1 MEKNMTL
8 NVSEINGISKKN
20 INFKSEIKEEIKENK
35 PEKEQEKS
43 FYERNKKALIA
54 LGAIGAAAIAI
65 GTHHCIKNKHAEKL
79 SDAASDAA
87 KDAGQKVNEASD
99 KMTRKAENTLEEFKN
114 KLNKLADNEDATT
127 HIKSIFSSENHK
139 LRLEAVKELLRNEGK
154 HINANNWEDIFN
166 SLIEIKP
173 SKNIKPESISSNINE
188 FYQTIAKKEIVT
200 PQVIDKIIAKLPEAS
215 DDVKLNLA
223 ERLIDDILDTKGNT
237 IQPKLSLEQNKKI
250 MDILD
255 NVKQETYT
263 FYPGGMIGY
272 KNHTASGLKYQYS
285 TRHFT
290 EQKIDEKYIKDI
302 KGLLSGNSLTDDAK
316 LQLIDDIYMAK
327 FCREDKEKSKE
338 SIQLIK
344 ELLNSFEGNKAEK
357 YSRPNAIISF
367 QRDKFS
373 LGCSLFSH
381 ADIYDDYKVFT
392 TAEKLKIV
400 QNLKEMSKNVKVS
413 TELLG
418 GNAHYINEIYRSE
431 LGLKSKNFFEN
442 ISDNISLED
451 YEKFTDEML
460 NGYKEALNHF
470 IKGDEFFEELDAE
483 LLKQKF
489 DLFALDSYMNLI
501 SEQLKYVFE
510 PEKAAKFQNI
520 SDKIADFG
528 KKHFNIGSS
537 SSSSGSGKSNFA
549 QDFVNNKTKEAKSTI
564 SEFLR
569 KDKDLEELANV
580 FDNDKLDEK
589 TLKNIKRR
597 FAVKYHPDKAKDDN
611 QRAEFTK
618 IFQEINNA
626 IEILEKTIKK

>member
-1 MEKNMTL
+1 MTL
-8 NVSEINGISKKN
+8 NVSEVNGLYKKN

-35 PEKEQEKS
+35 PEQEEEKS

-65 GTHHCIKNKHAEKL
+65 ATHHCIKNKHTEKL

-87 KDAGQKVNEASD
+87 KDAGHKVNEASD
-99 KMTRKAENTLEEFKN
+99 KMTRKAENTLEEFKD

-139 LRLEAVKELLRNEGK
+139 LRLEAVEELLRNEGK

-173 SKNIKPESISSNINE
+173 SENIKSESITSNINE
-188 FYQTIAKKEIVT
+188 LYQIIVKKEIVT
-200 PQVIDKIIAKLPEAS
+200 PEVIDKIVTKLPTAS

-223 ERLIDDILDTKGNT
+223 ERLIDNIFDTKGNI
-237 IQPKLSLEQNKKI
+237 IQPELSLEQSKKI
-250 MDILD
+250 MNILD
-255 NVKQETYT
+255 NVNQETYT
-263 FYPGGMIGY
+263 FYPGGIIGY
-272 KNHTASGLKYQYS
+272 KNHSLSGLKYQYS
-285 TRHFT
+285 SKYFT
-290 EQKIDEKYIKDI
+290 EQKVDENYIKEI
-302 KGLLSGNSLTDDAK
+302 KGLLERNSLTDEAK
-316 LQLIDDIYMAK
+316 LQLSDDIYMAK
-327 FCREDKEKSKE
+327 FCGEGKEKSKE

-357 YSRPNAIISF
+357 YSKPNAIISF
-367 QRDKFS
+367 NRDKFS
-373 LGCSLFSH
+373 LGCRLFSH

-413 TELLG
+413 TDMLG
-418 GNAHYINEIYRSE
+418 GNAHYINDIYRSE

-442 ISDNISLED
+442 ISDSISFED

-460 NGYKEALNHF
+460 NGYEEALNHF
-470 IKGDEFFEELDAE
+470 IKGDELFEKLDAD

-489 DLFALDSYMNLI
+489 ELFALDSYLNLTL
-501 SEQLKYVFE
+501 EQLKYIFE
-510 PEKAAKFQNI
+510 PEKAAKFKNI
-520 SDKIADFG
+520 SEKIADFG
-528 KKHFNIGSS
+528 KKHFDIGSS
-537 SSSSGSGKSNFA
+537 GKSGGSSKSNFA

-569 KDKDLEELANV
+569 KDKDLEELANA

-618 IFQEINNA
+618 IFQDINNA

>member
-1 MEKNMTL
+1 MTL
-8 NVSEINGISKKN
+8 NVSEVNGLYKKN

-35 PEKEQEKS
+35 PEQEEEKS

-65 GTHHCIKNKHAEKL
+65 ATHHCIKNKHTEKL

-87 KDAGQKVNEASD
+87 KDAGHKVNEASD
-99 KMTRKAENTLEEFKN
+99 KMTRKAENTLEEFKD

-139 LRLEAVKELLRNEGK
+139 LRLEAVEELLRNEGK

-173 SKNIKPESISSNINE
+173 SENIKSESITSNINE
-188 FYQTIAKKEIVT
+188 LYQIIVKKEIVT
-200 PQVIDKIIAKLPEAS
+200 PEVIDKIVTKLPTAS
-215 DDVKLNLA
+215 DDVKLNVA
-223 ERLIDDILDTKGNT
+223 ERLIDNIFDTKGNT
-237 IQPKLSLEQNKKI
+237 IQPELSLEQSKKI
-250 MDILD
+250 MNILD
-255 NVKQETYT
+255 NVNQETYT
-263 FYPGGMIGY
+263 FYPGGIIGY
-272 KNHTASGLKYQYS
+272 KNHSLSGLKYQYS
-285 TRHFT
+285 SKYFT
-290 EQKIDEKYIKDI
+290 EQKVDENYIKEI
-302 KGLLSGNSLTDDAK
+302 KGLLERNSLTDEAK
-316 LQLIDDIYMAK
+316 LQLSDDIYMAK
-327 FCREDKEKSKE
+327 FCGEGKEKSKE

-357 YSRPNAIISF
+357 YSKPNAIISF
-367 QRDKFS
+367 NRDKFS
-373 LGCSLFSH
+373 LGCRLFSH

-413 TELLG
+413 TDLLG
-418 GNAHYINEIYRSE
+418 GNAHYINDIYRSE

-442 ISDNISLED
+442 ISDSISFED

-460 NGYKEALNHF
+460 NGYEEALNHF
-470 IKGDEFFEELDAE
+470 IKGDELFEKLDAD

-489 DLFALDSYMNLI
+489 ELFALDSYLNLTL
-501 SEQLKYVFE
+501 EQLKYIFE
-510 PEKAAKFQNI
+510 PEKAAKFKNI
-520 SDKIADFG
+520 SEKIADFG
-528 KKHFNIGSS
+528 KKHFDIGSS
-537 SSSSGSGKSNFA
+537 GKSGGSSKSNFA

-618 IFQEINNA
+618 IFQDINNA

>member
-1 MEKNMTL
+1 MTL
-8 NVSEINGISKKN
+8 NVSEINGIRKKN
-20 INFKSEIKEEIKENK
+20 INFKSEIREEVKENK

-65 GTHHCIKNKHAEKL
+65 GTHHCIKNKHTEKL

-87 KDAGQKVNEASD
+87 KDAGHKVNEASD
-99 KMTRKAENTLEEFKN
+99 KMTRKAENTLEEFKD

-139 LRLEAVKELLRNEGK
+139 LRLEAVEELLRNEGK

-173 SKNIKPESISSNINE
+173 SENIKSESITSNINE
-188 FYQTIAKKEIVT
+188 LYQIIVKKEIVT
-200 PQVIDKIIAKLPEAS
+200 PEIIDKIVTKLPTAS

-223 ERLIDDILDTKGNT
+223 ERLIDNIFDTKGNT
-237 IQPKLSLEQNKKI
+237 IQPELSLEQSKKI
-250 MDILD
+250 MNILD
-255 NVKQETYT
+255 NVNQETYT
-263 FYPGGMIGY
+263 FYPGGIIGY
-272 KNHTASGLKYQYS
+272 KNHSLSGLKYQYS
-285 TRHFT
+285 SKYFT
-290 EQKIDEKYIKDI
+290 EQKVDENYIKEI
-302 KGLLSGNSLTDDAK
+302 KGLLERNSLTDEAK
-316 LQLIDDIYMAK
+316 LQLSDDIYMAK
-327 FCREDKEKSKE
+327 FCGEGKEKSKE
-338 SIQLIK
+338 NIQLIK

-357 YSRPNAIISF
+357 YSKPNAIISF
-367 QRDKFS
+367 NRDKFT
-373 LGCSLFSH
+373 LGCRLFSH

-413 TELLG
+413 TDMLG
-418 GNAHYINEIYRSE
+418 GNAHYINDIYRSE

-442 ISDNISLED
+442 ISDSISFED

-460 NGYKEALNHF
+460 NGYEEALNHF
-470 IKGDEFFEELDAE
+470 IKGDELFEKLDAD

-489 DLFALDSYMNLI
+489 ELFALDSYLNLTL
-501 SEQLKYVFE
+501 EQLKYIFE
-510 PEKAAKFQNI
+510 PEKAAKFKNI
-520 SDKIADFG
+520 SEKIADFG
-528 KKHFNIGSS
+528 KKHFDIGSS
-537 SSSSGSGKSNFA
+537 GKSGGSSSNFA

-569 KDKDLEELANV
+569 KDKDLEELANA

-618 IFQEINNA
+618 IFQDINNA

>member
-1 MEKNMTL
+1 MTL
-8 NVSEINGISKKN
+8 NVSEVNGLYKKN

-35 PEKEQEKS
+35 PEQEEEKS

-65 GTHHCIKNKHAEKL
+65 ATHHCIKNKHTEKL

-87 KDAGQKVNEASD
+87 KDAGHKVNEASD
-99 KMTRKAENTLEEFKN
+99 KMTRKAENTLEEFKD

-139 LRLEAVKELLRNEGK
+139 LRLEAVEELLRNEGK

-173 SKNIKPESISSNINE
+173 SENIKSESITSNINE
-188 FYQTIAKKEIVT
+188 LYQIIVKKEIVT
-200 PQVIDKIIAKLPEAS
+200 PEIIDKIVTKLPTAS

-223 ERLIDDILDTKGNT
+223 ERLIDNIFDTKGNT
-237 IQPKLSLEQNKKI
+237 IQPELSLEQSKKI
-250 MDILD
+250 MNILD
-255 NVKQETYT
+255 NVNQETYT
-263 FYPGGMIGY
+263 FYPGGIIGY
-272 KNHTASGLKYQYS
+272 KNHSLSGLKYQYS
-285 TRHFT
+285 SKYFT
-290 EQKIDEKYIKDI
+290 EQKVDENYIKEI
-302 KGLLSGNSLTDDAK
+302 KGLLERNSLTDEAK
-316 LQLIDDIYMAK
+316 LQLSDDIYMAK
-327 FCREDKEKSKE
+327 FCGEGKEKSKE
-338 SIQLIK
+338 NIQLIK

-357 YSRPNAIISF
+357 YSKPNAIISF
-367 QRDKFS
+367 NRDKFS
-373 LGCSLFSH
+373 LGCRLFSH

-413 TELLG
+413 TDMLG
-418 GNAHYINEIYRSE
+418 GNAHYINDIYRSE

-442 ISDNISLED
+442 ISDSISFED

-460 NGYKEALNHF
+460 NGYEEALNHF
-470 IKGDEFFEELDAE
+470 IKGDELFEKLDAD

-489 DLFALDSYMNLI
+489 ELFALDSYLNLTL
-501 SEQLKYVFE
+501 EQLKYIFE
-510 PEKAAKFQNI
+510 PEKAAKFKNI
-520 SDKIADFG
+520 SEKIADFG
-528 KKHFNIGSS
+528 KKHFDIGSS
-537 SSSSGSGKSNFA
+537 GKSGGSSKSNFA

-597 FAVKYHPDKAKDDN
+597 FAVKYHPDKAKNDN

-618 IFQEINNA
+618 IFQDINNA

>member
-1 MEKNMTL
+1 MTL
-8 NVSEINGISKKN
+8 NVSEVNGLYKKN
-20 INFKSEIKEEIKENK
+20 INFKSEIREEIKENK
-35 PEKEQEKS
+35 PEQEEEKS

-65 GTHHCIKNKHAEKL
+65 ATHHCIKNKHTEKL

-87 KDAGQKVNEASD
+87 KDARHKVNEASD
-99 KMTRKAENTLEEFKN
+99 KMTRKAENTLEEFKD
-114 KLNKLADNEDATT
+114 KLNKLADNEDATV
-127 HIKSIFSSENHK
+127 HIKSILSSDNHK
-139 LRLEAVKELLRNEGK
+139 LRLEAVQKLLENDGK
-154 HINANNWEDIFN
+154 HISANNWEDIFN

-173 SKNIKPESISSNINE
+173 SENIKSESITSNINE
-188 FYQTIAKKEIVT
+188 LYQIIVKKEIVT
-200 PQVIDKIIAKLPEAS
+200 PEVIDKIVTKLPTAS

-223 ERLIDDILDTKGNT
+223 ERLIDNIFDTKGNT
-237 IQPKLSLEQNKKI
+237 IQPELSLEQSKKI
-250 MDILD
+250 MNILD
-255 NVKQETYT
+255 NVNQETYT
-263 FYPGGMIGY
+263 FYPGGIIGY
-272 KNHTASGLKYQYS
+272 KNHSLSGLKYQYS
-285 TRHFT
+285 SKYFT
-290 EQKIDEKYIKDI
+290 EQKVDENYIKEI
-302 KGLLSGNSLTDDAK
+302 KGLLEKNSLTDEAK
-316 LQLIDDIYMAK
+316 LQLSDDIYMAK
-327 FCREDKEKSKE
+327 FCGEGKEKSKE

-357 YSRPNAIISF
+357 YSKPNAIISF
-367 QRDKFS
+367 NRDKFS
-373 LGCSLFSH
+373 LGCRLFSH

-413 TELLG
+413 TDMLG
-418 GNAHYINEIYRSE
+418 GNAHYINDIYRSE

-442 ISDNISLED
+442 ISDSISFED

-460 NGYKEALNHF
+460 NGYEEALNHF
-470 IKGDEFFEELDAE
+470 IKGDELFEKLDAD

-489 DLFALDSYMNLI
+489 ELFALDSYLNLTL
-501 SEQLKYVFE
+501 EQLKYIFE
-510 PEKAAKFQNI
+510 PEKAAKFKNI
-520 SDKIADFG
+520 SEKIADFG
-528 KKHFNIGSS
+528 KKHFDIGSS
-537 SSSSGSGKSNFA
+537 GKSGGSSKSNFA

-569 KDKDLEELANV
+569 KDKDLEELANA

-618 IFQEINNA
+618 IFQDINNA

>member
-1 MEKNMTL
+1 MTL
-8 NVSEINGISKKN
+8 NVSEINGIRKKN
-20 INFKSEIKEEIKENK
+20 INFKSEIREEVKENK

-65 GTHHCIKNKHAEKL
+65 GTHHCIKNKHTEKL

-87 KDAGQKVNEASD
+87 KDAGHKVNEASD
-99 KMTRKAENTLEEFKN
+99 KMTRKAENTLKEFEE
-114 KLNKLADNEDATT
+114 KLNKLADNEDATV
-127 HIKSIFSSENHK
+127 HIKSILSSDNHK
-139 LRLEAVKELLRNEGK
+139 LRLEAVQKLLENDGK

-173 SKNIKPESISSNINE
+173 SENIKSESITSNINE
-188 FYQTIAKKEIVT
+188 LYQIIVKKEIVT
-200 PQVIDKIIAKLPEAS
+200 PEVIDKIVTKLPTAS

-223 ERLIDDILDTKGNT
+223 ERLIDNIFDTKGNT
-237 IQPKLSLEQNKKI
+237 IQPELSLEQSKKI
-250 MDILD
+250 MNILD
-255 NVKQETYT
+255 NINQETYT
-263 FYPGGMIGY
+263 FYPGGIIGY
-272 KNHTASGLKYQYS
+272 KNHSLSGLKYQYS
-285 TRHFT
+285 SKYFT
-290 EQKIDEKYIKDI
+290 EQKVDENYIKEI
-302 KGLLSGNSLTDDAK
+302 KGLLERNSLTDEAK
-316 LQLIDDIYMAK
+316 LQLSDDIYMAK
-327 FCREDKEKSKE
+327 FCGEGKEKSKE

-357 YSRPNAIISF
+357 YSKPNAIISF
-367 QRDKFS
+367 NRDKFS
-373 LGCSLFSH
+373 LGCRLFSH

-413 TELLG
+413 TDMLG
-418 GNAHYINEIYRSE
+418 GNAHYINDIYRSE

-442 ISDNISLED
+442 ISDSISFED

-460 NGYKEALNHF
+460 NGYEEALNHF
-470 IKGDEFFEELDAE
+470 IKGDELFEKLDAD

-489 DLFALDSYMNLI
+489 ELFALDSYLNLTL
-501 SEQLKYVFE
+501 EQLKYIFE
-510 PEKAAKFQNI
+510 PEKAAKFKNI
-520 SDKIADFG
+520 SEKIADFG
-528 KKHFNIGSS
+528 KKHFDIGSS
-537 SSSSGSGKSNFA
+537 GKSGGSSKSNFA

-597 FAVKYHPDKAKDDN
+597 FAVKYHPDKAKNDN

-618 IFQEINNA
+618 IFQDINNA

>member
-1 MEKNMTL
+1 MTL
-8 NVSEINGISKKN
+8 NVSEINGIRKKN
-20 INFKSEIKEEIKENK
+20 INFKSEIREEVKENK

-65 GTHHCIKNKHAEKL
+65 GTHHCIKNKHTEKL

-87 KDAGQKVNEASD
+87 KDAGHKVNEASD
-99 KMTRKAENTLEEFKN
+99 KMTRKAENTLEEFKD

-139 LRLEAVKELLRNEGK
+139 LRLEAVEELLRNEGK

-173 SKNIKPESISSNINE
+173 SENIKSESITSNINE
-188 FYQTIAKKEIVT
+188 LYQIIVKKEIVT
-200 PQVIDKIIAKLPEAS
+200 PEIIDKIVTKLPTAS

-223 ERLIDDILDTKGNT
+223 ERLIDNIFDTKGNT
-237 IQPKLSLEQNKKI
+237 IQPELSLEQSKKI
-250 MDILD
+250 MNILD
-255 NVKQETYT
+255 NVNQETYT
-263 FYPGGMIGY
+263 FYPGGIIGY
-272 KNHTASGLKYQYS
+272 KNHSLSGLKYQYS
-285 TRHFT
+285 SKYFT
-290 EQKIDEKYIKDI
+290 EQKVDENYIKEI
-302 KGLLSGNSLTDDAK
+302 KGLLERNSLTDEAK
-316 LQLIDDIYMAK
+316 LQLSDDIYMAK
-327 FCREDKEKSKE
+327 FCGEGKEKSKE
-338 SIQLIK
+338 NIQLIK

-357 YSRPNAIISF
+357 YSKPNAIISF
-367 QRDKFS
+367 NRDKFS
-373 LGCSLFSH
+373 LGCRLFSH

-413 TELLG
+413 TDMLG
-418 GNAHYINEIYRSE
+418 GNAHYINDIYRSE

-442 ISDNISLED
+442 ISDSISFED

-460 NGYKEALNHF
+460 NGYEEALNHF
-470 IKGDEFFEELDAE
+470 IKGDELFEKLDAD

-489 DLFALDSYMNLI
+489 ELFALDSYLNLTL
-501 SEQLKYVFE
+501 EQLKYIFE
-510 PEKAAKFQNI
+510 PEKAAKFKNI
-520 SDKIADFG
+520 SEKIADFG
-528 KKHFNIGSS
+528 KKHFDIGSS
-537 SSSSGSGKSNFA
+537 GKSGGSSKSNFA

-597 FAVKYHPDKAKDDN
+597 FAVKYHPDKAKNDN

-618 IFQEINNA
+618 IFQDINNA